1 MGEEFASSRGKA
13 KVRVPK
19 AARIT
24 YCALHAGGSY
34 FIEKICKMPKA
45 IKIDYFRYMTNE
57 AWRVLMAVEM
67 GMKNHEFVPADLVHK
82 ISRCARRGSSFL
94 KLLRDELVPHGLLA
108 YETDARRAYSGYR
121 LTNLGYD
128 YLALHALIKSGQLID
143 LGSMI
148 GAGKESDVY
157 LAVAGDR
164 AGRPDENGDLACT
177 PEGLPAK
184 GDYVV
189 IKFHRLGRTSFRKV
203 REKREYH
210 QHRNTCSWLYLDR
223 LAASREYGMMQVLY
237 DSGLPVPRPL
247 ACNRNAVVMSLLDN
261 AIPLCRVLPSILRAS
276 DGAVASL
283 LYKQAVDILNRI
295 TRAGLVHGDFN
306 EFNLLVSGISHEDR
320 TLDNC
325 GPEEEGTDEQI
336 DLEMVKLI
344 LIDFPQMISRDHR
357 TAQGI
362 YERDLNGIL
371 SFFSRYLDI
380 EPESI
385 PPKSL
390 AAVPRTG
397 SLDVQLRAPG
407 YQNTS
412 KTKTHSQNGT
422 DDSDV
427 LVGNVASLALHQEN
441 EDDSGSGSDD
451 ETDSD
456 ETGTED
462 EGDGAQ
468 EDEDDEEEENS
479 DEFHSLNS
487 EEEVDNSADEE
498 VESRGTITSSKMN
511 HPVKSAADTL
521 IDKHEVR
528 ERLRREEKK
537 RQQERFRLR
546 VKRQMRANR
555 KKQARADVVAEGKM
569 FG

>member
-1 MGEEFASSRGKA
+1 
-13 KVRVPK
+13 
-19 AARIT
+19 
-24 YCALHAGGSY
+24 
-34 FIEKICKMPKA
+34 MPKA

-121 LTNLGYD
+121 LTNQGYD

-157 LAVAGDR
+157 LAVAGDC
-164 AGRPDENGDLACT
+164 AGRPDEPADPAFALDV
-177 PEGLPAK
+177 LPAK

-203 REKREYH
+203 KEKREYH

-261 AIPLCRVLPSILRAS
+261 AIPLCRVLPSILRAN
-276 DGAVASL
+276 DGAVASF
-283 LYKQAVDILNRI
+283 LYAQAIDILNRI

-306 EFNLLVSGISHEDR
+306 EFNLLVSGISHTDR
-320 TLDNC
+320 TLDSY
-325 GPEEEGTDEQI
+325 GPEEEETDKQI
-336 DLEMVKLI
+336 DLEQVKLI
-344 LIDFPQMISRDHR
+344 LIDFPQMISRDHQ

-371 SFFSRYLDI
+371 SFFTRYLEI

-385 PPKSL
+385 PPTSL
-390 AAVPRTG
+390 TLVPRTG
-397 SLDVQLRAPG
+397 FLDVQLRAPG

-412 KTKTHSQNGT
+412 KTVARGRNEA

-427 LVGNVASLALHQEN
+427 LVGNVASLVLREEN
-441 EDDSGSGSDD
+441 EDDSVSGS
-451 ETDSD
+451 TYTNDSD
-456 ETGTED
+456 ETSTED
-462 EGDGAQ
+462 EGNEMQKEEKDDDG
-468 EDEDDEEEENS
+468 EEEERDSDNENSEDSSGDS
-479 DEFHSLNS
+479 DEFHGSGS
-487 EEEVDNSADEE
+487 ENEAGNSADEE
-498 VESRGTITSSKMN
+498 VKSRVTMTSSKMSQ
-511 HPVKSAADTL
+511 PVKSAADTL

-537 RQQERFRLR
+537 KQQERFRLR

-555 KKQARADVVAEGKM
+555 KRQARADVVAEDKI

>member
-1 MGEEFASSRGKA
+1 
-13 KVRVPK
+13 
-19 AARIT
+19 
-24 YCALHAGGSY
+24 
-34 FIEKICKMPKA
+34 MPKA

-82 ISRCARRGSSFL
+82 ISRCSRRGSSFL

-108 YETDARRAYSGYR
+108 YETDARKAHSGYR

-128 YLALHALIKSGQLID
+128 YLALHALIKNGQVID

-157 LAVAGDR
+157 LAVAGDH
-164 AGRPDENGDLACT
+164 AGRPDEPCDPACAVDA
-177 PEGLPAK
+177 LPAK

-203 REKREYH
+203 KEKREYH
-210 QHRNTCSWLYLDR
+210 QHRSTCSWLYLDR
-223 LAASREYGMMQVLY
+223 LAASREYGMMQ
-237 DSGLPVPRPL
+237 
-247 ACNRNAVVMSLLDN
+247 
-261 AIPLCRVLPSILRAS
+261 AI
-276 DGAVASL
+276 
-283 LYKQAVDILNRI
+283 DILNRI

-306 EFNLLVSGISHEDR
+306 EFNLLVNGISHTGGTLGNYGPDEDEA
-320 TLDNC
+320 DEPID
-325 GPEEEGTDEQI
+325 PEQ
-336 DLEMVKLI
+336 VKLLI
-344 LIDFPQMISRDHR
+344 IDFPQMISRDHK

-371 SFFSRYLDI
+371 SYFTRYLEI

-385 PPKSL
+385 PPTSL
-390 AAVPRTG
+390 TAIPRTG
-397 SLDVQLRAPG
+397 FLDVQLRAPG
-407 YQNTS
+407 YQNPS
-412 KTKTHSQNGT
+412 KAGARGRNGA

-427 LVGNVASLALHQEN
+427 LVGNVAALALCEEN
-441 EDDSGSGSDD
+441 ENDDDDDDSAGGSSD

-462 EGDGAQ
+462 EEEGEEGDAK
-468 EDEDDEEEENS
+468 EEEEKENSGES
-479 DEFHSLNS
+479 DEFHSLDS
-487 EEEVDNSADEE
+487 EDESENSANEDAK
-498 VESRGTITSSKMN
+498 SKMSQ
-511 HPVKSAADTL
+511 PVKSPADTL
-521 IDKHEVR
+521 IDKNEVR
-528 ERLRREEKK
+528 ERIRREEKK
-537 RQQERFRLR
+537 RQQEQFRLR

-555 KKQARADVVAEGKM
+555 KKQARADVVTEDKL